1 MPKFHVQEPIRHDGK
16 DYAVG
21 AAIDLEADVA
31 EGLVA
36 SGVVID
42 SATFKAQ
49 AKAKVEAESAEK
61 QPD

>member
-1 MPKFHVQEPIRHDGK
+1 MSKFHVQEPLRHDGK

-21 AAIDLEADVA
+21 DTIDLKADAA

-36 SGVVID
+36 VGVVID
-42 SATFKAQ
+42 SDTFKAQ
-49 AKAKVEAESAEK
+49 AKAKDESETAEK

>member
-1 MPKFHVQEPIRHDGK
+1 MPKFHVQDPLRHDGK
-16 DYAVG
+16 DYAIG
-21 AAIDLEADVA
+21 DAIDLKAEIA

-49 AKAKVEAESAEK
+49 AEAKAEAEAAEK